1 MITSTALT
9 SQTLVA
15 AVYDSAQEKL
25 QLDFCDGSRYVYYE
39 VAPGLFR
46 SLLDAPSKGR
56 FFNQHIRGHL
66 PFVKTLPENVSGIGL
81 QPAAG

>member
-9 SQTLVA
+9 SQTLLTA
-15 AVYDSAQEKL
+15 LYDSEQEKL
-25 QLDFCDGSRYVYYE
+25 QLDFCDGSRYDYYT

-56 FFNQHIRGHL
+56 FFNQHIRGRL
-66 PFVKTLPENVSGIGL
+66 PFVKT
-81 QPAAG
+81 PAEM

>member
-9 SQTLVA
+9 SQSLLA

-25 QLDFCDGSRYVYYE
+25 QLDFCDGSSYVYYE
-39 VAPGLFR
+39 VAPALFR

-56 FFNQHIRGHL
+56 FFNQPIRGHL
-66 PFVKTLPENVSGIGL
+66 PFVKHCPECK
-81 QPAAG
+81 

>member
-1 MITSTALT
+1 MITSTVLS
-9 SQTLVA
+9 SQTLIA
-15 AVYDSAQEKL
+15 AAYDSAQEKL
-25 QLDFCDGSRYVYYE
+25 QLDFRDGTRYVYSE

-66 PFVKTLPENVSGIGL
+66 PFVKALPET
-81 QPAAG
+81 